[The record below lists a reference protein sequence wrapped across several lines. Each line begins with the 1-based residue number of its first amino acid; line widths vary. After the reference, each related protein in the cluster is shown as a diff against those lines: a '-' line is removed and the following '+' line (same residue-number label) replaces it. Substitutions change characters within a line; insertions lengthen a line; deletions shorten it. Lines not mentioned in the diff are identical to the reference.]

1 MSFAHLNSSRPD
13 QAASIDRSAGR
24 RRSLAW
30 PPNLM
35 SAKVTGLAVAPRRL
49 TLGDPAV
56 GKQIYYGRFR
66 CAGVETNCR
75 AGAIFTSGAADREWI
90 EALHGFGWLAHV
102 EATALE
108 LGRVQARALI
118 TEWLNGNRRHP
129 AGANTLSVL
138 CSRIKA
144 WIFAAPFLLAGAD
157 EKFRHVFYSGLTG
170 QIRHL
175 HWRAVLTR
183 SIETRLDCAAALAL
197 AAIALRGLEASRPA
211 ALLFLS
217 EMLDRRIFPDGGH
230 VSRNPAELV
239 RLLLVLL
246 PLRLACEEARM
257 EVPAR
262 LQAAIDRMLP
272 MLRFFLHGDKGLA
285 IFHGT
290 SDPLSSECTAILAA
304 DSIGGR
310 PLSHAVHSAYV
321 RLAHGSTIVI
331 CDIGVPPAGSRRQ
344 VLSPLAF
351 ELSDGG
357 CRIVVN
363 CGAPVSGNVRLLAVS
378 ALPEAHSTAV
388 LTPAAASPRASQRFL
403 AIFGFA
409 SRTVPSSTAEV
420 GSNDL
425 GSMIDAGHSV
435 YERATGFVHQRRI
448 FLSAA
453 GDDLR
458 GEDSF
463 PCARSSAGAAETAFT
478 IRFHLHPAVKATLA
492 MDGASVVLL
501 LPNRSGW
508 KFSARG
514 AVIRLEESI
523 CLWGRAGPRK
533 TTQILL
539 AGTVDGPV
547 NWAFKR
553 IRKNPAAADIGDRES
568 SLLL

>member
-1 MSFAHLNSSRPD
+1 MSFTHLNSSRPD
-13 QAASIDRSAGR
+13 HAASRGRSAGR
-24 RRSLAW
+24 WRSLAW
-30 PPNLM
+30 APNMM
-35 SAKVTGLAVAPRRL
+35 SAKVTGLAIAPRRL
-49 TLGDPAV
+49 TLGDPFL

-66 CAGVETNCR
+66 CAGVETDCR
-75 AGAIFTSGAADREWI
+75 AGAVFTSGPADREWI

-118 TEWLNGNRRHP
+118 TDWLHGNRRHP
-129 AGANTLSVL
+129 AGANALSVL

-157 EKFRHVFYSGLTG
+157 EKFRHVFYAGLTG

-175 HWRAVLTR
+175 HWRTALTR

-197 AAIALRGLEASRPA
+197 AAVALRGLETSRPA

-217 EMLDRRIFPDGGH
+217 ELLDRRIFPDGGH

-257 EVPAR
+257 QVPAR

-285 IFHGT
+285 IFHGA

-321 RLAHGSTIVI
+321 RLAHESTVVI
-331 CDIGVPPAGSRRQ
+331 CDVGG
-344 VLSPLAF
+344 PLAF
-351 ELSDGG
+351 EFSDGG

-363 CGAPVSGNVRLLAVS
+363 CGAPVSGNVRLMAVS
-378 ALPEAHSTAV
+378 SLPEAHSTAV
-388 LTPAAASPRASQRFL
+388 LTRADASPRTSRRFFES
-403 AIFGFA
+403 FGFA
-409 SRTVPSSTAEV
+409 SRTIPACTADV
-420 GSNDL
+420 GSSDM
-425 GSMIDAGHSV
+425 GSMMEAGHNA
-435 YERATGFVHQRRI
+435 YQRETGFVHERRL

-458 GEDSF
+458 GEDGFACTRAS
-463 PCARSSAGAAETAFT
+463 PGAAETAFA

-523 CLWGRAGPRK
+523 CLWGKAGPRK

-553 IRKNPAAADIGDRES
+553 IRINPAAADFVDRETG
-568 SLLL
+568 LLL

>member
-1 MSFAHLNSSRPD
+1 MSFTHLNSSSPD
-13 QAASIDRSAGR
+13 QAASIDHSAGPW
-24 RRSLAW
+24 RSLAW
-30 PPNLM
+30 APKLV
-35 SAKVTGLAVAPRRL
+35 SAKVTGLAIAPRRL
-49 TLGDPAV
+49 TRGDPAL
-56 GKQIYYGRFR
+56 GKQMYYGRFR
-66 CAGVETNCR
+66 CAGVETSCR
-75 AGAIFTSGAADREWI
+75 AGAIFTSGPADREWI

-118 TEWLNGNRRHP
+118 TDWLHDSRRHP
-129 AGANTLSVL
+129 AGANTLPVL

-157 EKFRHVFYSGLTG
+157 ETFRHVFYSGLTG

-175 HWRAVLTR
+175 HWRTALTS

-197 AAIALRGLEASRPA
+197 AAVALRGLEASRPA

-246 PLRLACEEARM
+246 PLRLACEEARL

-262 LQAAIDRMLP
+262 LQAAIDRMIP

-321 RLAHGSTIVI
+321 RLAHASTVVI
-331 CDIGVPPAGSRRQ
+331 CDIGLPPAGSRRRA
-344 VLSPLAF
+344 LSPMAF

-388 LTPAAASPRASQRFL
+388 LIPAAASPRASRCFL
-403 AIFGFA
+403 ANFGLA
-409 SRTVPSSTAEV
+409 SRAIPACTAEV
-420 GSNDL
+420 GLSDM
-425 GSMIDAGHSV
+425 GSIMDAGHSA
-435 YERATGFVHQRRI
+435 YESETGFVHERKL

-463 PCARSSAGAAETAFT
+463 PCSRVGPGAAETAFA
-478 IRFHLHPAVKATLA
+478 IRFHLHPAVKATIA
-492 MDGASVVLL
+492 MDGTSVVLL

-523 CLWGRAGPRK
+523 CLWGKAGPRK

-539 AGTVDGPV
+539 AGTVGGPV

-553 IRKNPAAADIGDRES
+553 IRKNPAVAEFGDREIG
-568 SLLL
+568 LLL

>member
-1 MSFAHLNSSRPD
+1 MSFAHINSSRPD
-13 QAASIDRSAGR
+13 QVASNDRPAR
-24 RRSLAW
+24 RRALAW

-35 SAKVTGLAVAPRRL
+35 SVKVTGLAVAPKRL
-49 TLGDPAV
+49 TLGDPAL
-56 GKQIYYGRFR
+56 GKQIYCGKFR
-66 CAGVETNCR
+66 CAGIQANCPP
-75 AGAIFTSGAADREWI
+75 GAIFTDGPADREWI
-90 EALHGFGWLAHV
+90 EALHGFDWLAHV

-118 TEWLNGNRRHP
+118 TDWLNRSRRHP
-129 AGANTLSVL
+129 AGANTLAVL
-138 CSRIKA
+138 CSRIRA

-175 HWRAVLTR
+175 HWRAALTR

-197 AAIALRGLEASRPA
+197 AAVALRGLEASRPA

-239 RLLLVLL
+239 RNLLVLL
-246 PLRLACEEARM
+246 PLRLACEAARM

-290 SDPLSSECTAILAA
+290 SDPLSGECTAILAA

-321 RLAHGSTIVI
+321 RLAHAGTVVI
-331 CDIGVPPAGSRRQ
+331 CDVGVPPAGSRSQ
-344 VLSPLAF
+344 ALSPLAF
-351 ELSDGG
+351 EFSDGG
-357 CRIVVN
+357 SRIVVN
-363 CGAPVSGNVRLLAVS
+363 CGAPVSANVRLLAVS
-378 ALPEAHSTAV
+378 VLPEAHSTAV
-388 LTPAAASPRASQRFL
+388 LTRAADLPRASLRSL
-403 AIFGFA
+403 PAFGFA
-409 SRTVPSSTAEV
+409 PRAAPATTATV
-420 GSNDL
+420 GSSDF
-425 GSMIDAGHSV
+425 GSMIDAGHNA
-435 YERATGFVHQRRI
+435 YERATGFVHQRRL

-463 PCARSSAGAAETAFT
+463 LSTQSGAGPAETAFT

-523 CLWGRAGPRK
+523 CLWGRTGPRK
-533 TTQILL
+533 TAQILL
-539 AGTVDGPV
+539 TGMVAGPV

-553 IRKNPAAADIGDRES
+553 IRKNPAAADSDDRQTG
-568 SLLL
+568 LLL

>member
-1 MSFAHLNSSRPD
+1 MSFVHLNSPHPD
-13 QAASIDRSAGR
+13 QAASIDHLAGGR
-24 RRSLAW
+24 WRSLAW
-30 PPNLM
+30 PPNLT
-35 SAKVTGLAVAPRRL
+35 SAKVTGLAVAVRRL
-49 TLGDPAV
+49 TLGDPAL

-66 CAGVETNCR
+66 CAGIETNCR
-75 AGAIFTSGAADREWI
+75 AGAIFTSGPADSEWI

-118 TEWLNGNRRHP
+118 TDWLNATRRHP
-129 AGANTLSVL
+129 AAANTLRVL
-138 CSRIKA
+138 CSRLKA

-157 EKFRHVFYSGLTG
+157 QKFRDVFYSGLTR

-175 HWRAVLTR
+175 HWRAAMTK
-183 SIETRLDCAAALAL
+183 SGEARLDCAAALAL
-197 AAIALRGLEASRPA
+197 AAVALKGLEASRPA

-217 EMLDRRIFPDGGH
+217 EMLDRRILPDGGH

-246 PLRLACEEARM
+246 PLRLACEEGRM
-257 EVPAR
+257 ELPTR
-262 LQAAIDRMLP
+262 LQAAVDRMLP

-285 IFHGT
+285 IFHGA
-290 SDPLSSECTAILAA
+290 SDPLAAECTAILAA

-321 RLAHGSTIVI
+321 RLAYGSTVMI
-331 CDIGVPPAGSRRQ
+331 CDIGVPPARGRSQ
-344 VLSPLAF
+344 ALSPLAF
-351 ELSDGG
+351 EFSDGG

-363 CGAPVSGNVRLLAVS
+363 CGAPVSGNARLMAVS
-378 ALPEAHSTAV
+378 ALPDAHSTAV
-388 LTPAAASPRASQRFL
+388 LTHAAAQRGSRRFL
-403 AIFGFA
+403 ERLAFA
-409 SRTVPSSTAEV
+409 SRAVPASTAKV
-420 GSNDL
+420 GSSDI
-425 GSMIDAGHSV
+425 GSMVDADHNA
-435 YERATGFVHQRRI
+435 YERDTGFVHQRRL

-463 PCARSSAGAAETAFT
+463 LCTRSGPGAGEATFA

-492 MDGASVVLL
+492 KGGASVVLL

-514 AVIRLEESI
+514 VAIRLEESI
-523 CLWGRAGPRK
+523 CLWGRSGPRK

-539 AGTVDGPV
+539 AGIVDGPV

-553 IRKNPAAADIGDRES
+553 IRKHQSAADAGSEETG
-568 SLLL
+568 LLL

>member
-1 MSFAHLNSSRPD
+1 MSFAHLDTSRPD
-13 QAASIDRSAGR
+13 RADSIDLSPVR

-35 SAKVTGLAVAPRRL
+35 SVKVTGLAVAPRRL
-49 TLGDPAV
+49 TLGDPAL
-56 GKQIYYGRFR
+56 GKQLYFGRFR
-66 CAGVETNCR
+66 CGGVQTNCLP
-75 AGAIFTSGAADREWI
+75 GAIFTSGPTDREWI
-90 EALHGFGWLAHV
+90 AALHGFDWLAHV

-118 TEWLNGNRRHP
+118 TDWLNGNRRHP
-129 AGANTLSVL
+129 AGANTLPVL

-144 WIFAAPFLLAGAD
+144 WIFAAPFVLAGAD
-157 EKFRHVFYSGLTG
+157 EMFRHVFYSGLTG

-175 HWRAVLTR
+175 HWRTALTG
-183 SIETRLDCAAALAL
+183 SVETRLDCAAALAL

-272 MLRFFLHGDKGLA
+272 MLRFFLHGDRGLA

-290 SDPLSSECTAILAA
+290 SDPLPSECTAILAA

-321 RLAHGSTIVI
+321 RLAHGSTAVI
-331 CDIGVPPAGSRRQ
+331 CDIGVPPPGSRRQ
-344 VLSPLAF
+344 ALSPLAF
-351 ELSDGG
+351 EFSEGG

-363 CGAPVSGNVRLLAVS
+363 CGTPVSANVRLSAVS
-378 ALPEAHSTAV
+378 VLPEAHSTAV
-388 LTPAAASPRASQRFL
+388 LTPVAAPPRASRRFL
-403 AIFGFA
+403 TAFGFP
-409 SRTVPSSTAEV
+409 SRAVPASTAEV
-420 GSNDL
+420 GSSDL
-425 GSMIDAGHSV
+425 GSMVEAGHNA
-435 YERATGFVHQRRI
+435 YERATGLVHQRRI

-463 PCARSSAGAAETAFT
+463 PCTRSSAGAAETDFA

-501 LPNRSGW
+501 LPNRAGW

-514 AVIRLEESI
+514 AAIRLEESI

-553 IRKNPAAADIGDRES
+553 IRKNPAAAGIGDQDTG
-568 SLLL
+568 LLL